1 MFDQKTIILYIN
13 KYKKLEE
20 EGVITKEEAWNS
32 LIAIINVKEDS
43 KTEVKCSEN
52 QLTGLNYWY

>member
-1 MFDQKTIILYIN
+1 MLNQKTIISYIN

-20 EGVITKEEAWNS
+20 EGIITKEEAWNS

-43 KTEVKCSEN
+43 KTEVKSSEY